1 MVLYNLCEALRF
13 ATVLLAPFLPN
24 TTGKMAE
31 QLGLAESE
39 LTFDA
44 LTFGARTEYTVH
56 KGEALF
62 PRIDAAK
69 ELAELAAAHEAQVK
83 ASQEKAAAAEKAA
96 APAPAAAE
104 NIEHQ
109 LEVSFD
115 DFCKVELRV
124 AQVLTCETLPESKK
138 LLKMTLFDGERERTI
153 LSGIA
158 KWYKPE
164 DLIGRKVGIVAN
176 LAPRPMMKGKYVSEG
191 MVMAADMPDGGA
203 SVVFFPDDVL
213 PGSAIH

>member
-1 MVLYNLCEALRF
+1 M
-13 ATVLLAPFLPN
+13 
-24 TTGKMAE
+24 
-31 QLGLAESE
+31 
-39 LTFDA
+39 
-44 LTFGARTEYTVH
+44 
-56 KGEALF
+56 
-62 PRIDAAK
+62 
-69 ELAELAAAHEAQVK
+69 
-83 ASQEKAAAAEKAA
+83 
-96 APAPAAAE
+96 
-104 NIEHQ
+104 
-109 LEVSFD
+109 
-115 DFCKVELRV
+115 
-124 AQVLTCETLPESKK
+124 AQVLTCENLPESKK

-153 LSGIA
+153 LSGIT